1 MARNE
6 EKAMTMLNRWV
17 KQKQALGQNKDQPF
31 VKVPDDPN
39 TIEVLMDAENFRKRI
54 VGAAIKKV
62 SEIQNAALPE
72 GKLRELND

>member
-17 KQKQALGQNKDQPF
+17 KQKQELNKPSKPYQ
-31 VKVPDDPN
+31 KVPDDPTTVN
-39 TIEVLMDAENFRKRI
+39 SLMEAEGFRKRVCGAI
-54 VGAAIKKV
+54 VKKV

-72 GKLRELND
+72 S

>member
-1 MARNE
+1 M
-6 EKAMTMLNRWV
+6 
-17 KQKQALGQNKDQPF
+17 
-31 VKVPDDPN
+31 PDDPN

-72 GKLRELND
+72 GRIRELND